1 MDNYIY
7 YRVLNHLVKH
17 GYASRS
23 ELILATRSVWRKNPL
38 PFLHTRGFIERT
50 KGEIKG
56 VVYYKLTDQGLLLH
70 SKMDQFYSQFDN
82 MLRSLNTRLQITIKQ
97 KGF

>member
-7 YRVLNHLVKH
+7 YRVLTYLVKH
-17 GYASRS
+17 NTASRS
-23 ELILATRSVWRKNPL
+23 ELILATRSVWAKNPL

-56 VVYYKLTDQGLLLH
+56 VVYYKLTEQGLLLYN
-70 SKMDQFYSQFDN
+70 KMDQFYAQFDD
-82 MLRSLNTRLQITIKQ
+82 MFRSLNTRLRVTIQQ
-97 KGF
+97 KGY